1 MRISAYVIVYNQHQY
16 LNKVLDSI
24 LNQNIQLSEIIIIDD
39 GSNPPVCTSIS
50 KRCPEKISI
59 YRNRFNM
66 GRGYSRHRAMTICN
80 GDFILSVDSNN
91 IIEINFV
98 EKLMKHFSDD
108 SVACAYGQLYSSDK
122 KNFLNRWKARHLFKE
137 DQDTGGPIPT
147 DMLITY
153 GTIIKKS
160 TYVVCGGFDESLHY
174 NEDKELGLKFTKN
187 GFHMIG
193 DSKAKIFS
201 LKQDTFF
208 SLMERYSR
216 WYMDSNETPKLS
228 SYLHNIKASL
238 NPMMMMDLKALDL
251 PSAIV
256 SLMTPHFQLLHSI
269 LTYLKFRIPQKTSQK
284 DQLT

>member
-1 MRISAYVIVYNQHQY
+1 MRISAYVIVFNQHQY
-16 LNKVLDSI
+16 FNKVLDSI
-24 LNQNIQLSEIIIIDD
+24 LNQTIHLSEIIIIDD
-39 GSNPPVCTSIS
+39 GSNPPVSTSIS
-50 KRCPEKISI
+50 ERCPEKISI

-66 GRGYSRHRAMTICN
+66 GRGYSRHRAMKICS
-80 GDFILSVDSNN
+80 GDFILCVDSNN

-108 SVACAYGQLYSSDK
+108 LVACAYGQLYSSDK
-122 KNFLNRWKARHLFKE
+122 KKFLNRWKARHLFKE

-160 TYVVCGGFDESLHY
+160 AYEVCGGFDKSLHY

-193 DSKAKIFS
+193 DSEAKIFS

-238 NPMMMMDLKALDL
+238 NPMMKMDLKALDL

-256 SLMTPHFQLLHSI
+256 SLMTPHFQLFHSTLI
-269 LTYLKFRIPQKTSQK
+269 YLKYKFSKRKRLRDRVS
-284 DQLT
+284 